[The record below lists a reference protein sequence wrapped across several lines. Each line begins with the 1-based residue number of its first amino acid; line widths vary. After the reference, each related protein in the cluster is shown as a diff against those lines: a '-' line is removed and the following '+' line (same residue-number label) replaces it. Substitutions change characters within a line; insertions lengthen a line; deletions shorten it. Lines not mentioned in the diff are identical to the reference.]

1 MKNLKLA
8 LCVWTLAF
16 TAALQAA
23 TIEKVDF
30 PDEIIVD
37 GQKLVLNGGGMRKK
51 KKFFKLWDVYVAGLY
66 IPTKSKDA
74 KAIVDSPAPKVIEMV
89 YVRSV
94 DRETQQEAWK
104 DSFAKV
110 CGADCDAVKDQ
121 LKAFNDLMVD
131 MKDRSRMRMTFQKDS
146 VSVDVKGKTE
156 KNALISGE
164 AFRRVL
170 LNLYLGDK
178 STAPELKPKLLGE

>member
-1 MKNLKLA
+1 MKNVKLA
-8 LCVWTLAF
+8 FCVGTLAF
-16 TAALQAA
+16 AATLQAA
-23 TIEKVDF
+23 VIDKVDF
-30 PDEIIVD
+30 PDEIIAE

-51 KKFFKLWDVYVAGLY
+51 KKFFKLWDVYVGALY
-66 IPTKSKDA
+66 LPTKSKDA
-74 KAIVDSPAPKVIEMV
+74 KAIMESPAPKVIEMV

-94 DRETQQEAWK
+94 DREAQQDAWK
-104 DSFAKV
+104 ESFEKV
-110 CGADCDAVKDQ
+110 CGADCEAAKDQ

-164 AFRRVL
+164 PFRRVL
-170 LNLYLGDK
+170 LNIFLGEK
-178 STAPELKPKLLGE
+178 TTAPELKPKLLGL